1 MKNRTYIENII
12 LIGCAVGMLLI
23 LPFTVFR
30 FLSGDYF
37 LSLLEVLLMIC
48 MLGIFS
54 YVFKT
59 RRVVGASI
67 LLSALCL
74 GATVTIINLTGPS
87 SVYWYYPA
95 ALACYC
101 IVNLR
106 IASIYNIIGAIL
118 LFPALYT
125 NMPTSEM
132 MTVYTTITMLCVFGY
147 IFSLHTS
154 NHQSKLTQLAARD
167 ALTGAWNRRTLDESL
182 LQKIS
187 SKQRNNHQSSLIIL
201 DLDHFKKIN
210 DTYGHCVGDEV
221 LKKMANLIR
230 SSIRITDKFY
240 RYGGE
245 EFVVVADATDLEAA
259 SVLAESIRSRVE
271 HSRIFSKEKITISLG
286 IASIDQADS
295 AENWLNLADEALY
308 AAKNQGRNMVCT
320 ATAA

>member
-1 MKNRTYIENII
+1 MKNRTYVENII
-12 LIGCAVGMLLI
+12 LIGSAVGMLLI

-30 FLSGDYF
+30 FISGDYF
-37 LSLLEVLLMIC
+37 LSLIEFILMIC
-48 MLGIFS
+48 MAGVFG

-59 RRVVGASI
+59 RRVIGAAM
-67 LLSALCL
+67 LLTALCL
-74 GATVTIINLTGPS
+74 VVTVVVINITGPS
-87 SVYWYYPA
+87 SIYWYYPA
-95 ALACYC
+95 ALACYF
-101 IVNLR
+101 IVNVR
-106 IASIYNIIGAIL
+106 IASIYNIIGVTL

-125 NMPTSEM
+125 EMPTTEM
-132 MTVYTTITMLCVFGY
+132 MSVFTTITMLCIFGY

-187 SKQRNNHQSSLIIL
+187 SKKRNNHQSSLLIL

-210 DTYGHCVGDEV
+210 DTYGHSVGDDI
-221 LKKMANLIR
+221 LKKVADLIR

-245 EFVVVADATDLEAA
+245 EFVIVADSTDLEAA

-286 IASIDQADS
+286 IASINQADS
-295 AENWLNLADEALY
+295 AESWLNLADEALY

-320 ATAA
+320 AAAA